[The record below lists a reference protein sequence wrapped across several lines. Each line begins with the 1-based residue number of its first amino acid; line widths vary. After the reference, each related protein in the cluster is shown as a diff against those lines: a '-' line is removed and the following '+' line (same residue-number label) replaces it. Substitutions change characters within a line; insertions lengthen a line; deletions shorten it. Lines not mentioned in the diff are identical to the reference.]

1 MNGDTEIIVSG
12 RPYKVPGPTV
22 YYDQITKI
30 WNELHKAEGLYIEG
44 DPGIDYE
51 DDAKGEDGVL
61 LPGKHV
67 DVKDGTSFSV
77 DPEHVA

>member
-12 RPYKVPGPTV
+12 RPYKVPGHTV

-44 DPGIDYE
+44 DP
-51 DDAKGEDGVL
+51 ALHKKAVL
-61 LPGKHV
+61 HK
-67 DVKDGTSFSV
+67 
-77 DPEHVA
+77 